1 MAQWFWFWFYLRKNW
16 KVELLE
22 YFKRS
27 RYRRLDITDG
37 NIMSKL
43 STSTKKAI
51 SSLEWALT
59 HHRELPQTDD
69 EFNNNQFEEML
80 GITYESARHK
90 LSRMVR
96 SDLLECRKITQNGT
110 KINLYR
116 KKLPLN

>member
-1 MAQWFWFWFYLRKNW
+1 
-16 KVELLE
+16 
-22 YFKRS
+22 
-27 RYRRLDITDG
+27 LDITDG
-37 NIMSKL
+37 NPMSKL

-51 SSLEWALT
+51 SSLEWALA

-69 EFNNNQFEEML
+69 EFDNIQFAETL

-96 SDLLECRKITQNGT
+96 NGLLECRKITQNGI
-110 KINLYR
+110 KRNLYS